1 MTELTPYRAGPVS
14 SAVVPHGMGR
24 AGPAPAQAGF
34 AAAIGRRKG
43 LLIGVTLAVFALA
56 AGFILTQP
64 ARYRAEAVLV
74 LEPRDGAQSGAG
86 SVDRTVLLTE
96 AGLLRSRALA
106 GQAVQELG
114 LANNPALLEGGRAL
128 PLRWADQAIAVVRQA
143 LAGLMDPAAFT
154 TDFADPQ
161 DRATDAYLD
170 RLNVTPADGARLLTV
185 GFTAADPALAARAAN
200 LTAQLY
206 LDGRLTRRDSAAE
219 RAGRWLSQKLDS
231 LRADVLESARNLE
244 EYRRRSGVVEVGDG
258 SLQRDQLGQVSTQL
272 VAAVAQRTEAEARAQ
287 QVRRLLDRPGAIDS
301 ATIVLNTELVRE
313 LRLQEAVIQRRI
325 AELRT
330 QYREEHPRFREAQ
343 AELEELR
350 GTIAQ
355 EVRKVVAS
363 LENEAE
369 VARVRERALQLEV
382 ERLTALVEG
391 QNEAEAAIRALEE
404 ELRTR
409 TQLYEAVLTRANESE
424 LTQRAQQGFDARLV
438 SAATLPRQA
447 EPATGWGS
455 WLLAAAVA
463 LAAGLL
469 AAGLAG
475 RRGGYFDRAEALEAE
490 TGLPVLAVL
499 PALRKRQLAG
509 QAPHELALEQADDP
523 YAEALRRLRTTLALA
538 GEAQNITAGRSV
550 LVTSSLPGEGK
561 SAVALGL
568 ATLVAKG
575 GARVLLI
582 DADLRD
588 PGLHEAL
595 GVPNARGLSD
605 YLAGEA
611 DLAEVTEFHLAHGL
625 YVIPAGTRLED
636 PSALLARPVAR
647 DLMAAASSGFDLV
660 VIDSSAVLPAADALL
675 LARHADQ
682 TVHVV
687 AAGKTKRAAA
697 LAGLASLEGAG
708 AALAGTVLNRA
719 DPKRI
724 ADTASVPFASGHV
737 RLERGAAPRRLTAGA
752 D

>member
-1 MTELTPYRAGPVS
+1 MTELTPYRAGREP
-14 SAVVPHGMGR
+14 AFALPQ
-24 AGPAPAQAGF
+24 GPRLAAPAQDGF
-34 AAAIGRRKG
+34 AAALGRRKG
-43 LLIGVTLAVFALA
+43 LLAGVTLAVFAVGAGLILA
-56 AGFILTQP
+56 QP
-64 ARYRAEAVLV
+64 PQYRAEAVLV
-74 LEPRDGAQSGAG
+74 LEPRDGAPLAAGA
-86 SVDRTVLLTE
+86 VDRTALLTE
-96 AGLLRSRALA
+96 AGLLRSRDIA
-106 GQAVQELG
+106 GQAVRELG
-114 LANNPALLEGGRAL
+114 LAENHSALAADGTLL
-128 PLRWADQAIAVVRQA
+128 LRWAGQAVDATRRILGELTGDPM
-143 LAGLMDPAAFT
+143 LAGMA
-154 TDFADPQ
+154 ADPLE
-161 DRATDAYLD
+161 RATDAYLD
-170 RLNVTPADGARLLTV
+170 RLSVTPADGARLLTV

-206 LDGRLTRRDSAAE
+206 LEGRLTRRDSAAE
-219 RAGRWLSQKLDS
+219 RAGRWLSEKLDS
-231 LRADVLESARNLE
+231 LRADVLDSARRLE
-244 EYRRRSGVVEVGDG
+244 EYRRRSGVVEVGG
-258 SLQRDQLGQVSTQL
+258 NSLQRDQLSQVSTQL

-287 QVRRLLDRPGAIDS
+287 QVRRLLDRPGAIDG

-313 LRLQEAVIQRRI
+313 LRLQEAVIQRRM

-330 QYREEHPRFREAQ
+330 QYRAEHPRLIEAQ

-355 EVRKVVAS
+355 EVRKLVAS

-391 QNEAEAAIRALEE
+391 QNEAEAAIRALEG

-409 TQLYEAVLTRANESE
+409 TQLYEAVLTRASESE
-424 LTQRAQQGFDARLV
+424 LSQRAQQGFDARLV
-438 SAATLPRQA
+438 SVATVPRQA
-447 EPATGWGS
+447 EQAAGWGS

-463 LAAGLL
+463 LLSGLL

-475 RRGGYFDRAEALEAE
+475 RRAGNFERADLLEAE
-490 TGLPVLAVL
+490 TGLPVLASL
-499 PALRKRQLAG
+499 PVLRKGQLAG
-509 QAPHELALEQADDP
+509 RAPYELALEQADSP

-538 GEAQNITAGRSV
+538 GEARNITSGRSV
-550 LVTSSLPGEGK
+550 LVTSSLPGEGR
-561 SAVALGL
+561 SSTALGL
-568 ATLVAKG
+568 AVLAAKG

-595 GVPNARGLSD
+595 GVPNERGLSD
-605 YLAGEA
+605 YLAGAAE
-611 DLAEVTEFHLAHGL
+611 LAEVTEFHLAHGL
-625 YVIPAGTRLED
+625 YVIPAGTRLEH

-660 VIDSSAVLPAADALL
+660 VIDSSAVLPAPDALL

-682 TVHVV
+682 IVHVV
-687 AAGKTKRAAA
+687 ASGQKRGAVLAA
-697 LAGLASLEGAG
+697 LASLEGAG

-724 ADTASVPFASGHV
+724 ADVASVPFASGHV
-737 RLERGAAPRRLTAGA
+737 RLDRAEPPRRLPAGTS
-752 D
+752 

>member
-1 MTELTPYRAGPVS
+1 MTDLTPYRAGRTPSV
-14 SAVVPHGMGR
+14 AVQHEPR
-24 AGPAPAQAGF
+24 RIGPASAQAGL
-34 AAAIGRRKG
+34 AAALGRRKG
-43 LLIGVTLAVFALA
+43 VLIGVTLAVFALA
-56 AGFILTQP
+56 AGSILAQP
-64 ARYRAEAVLV
+64 ALYRAEAVLV
-74 LEPRDGAQSGAG
+74 LEPRGGTQSAAGA
-86 SVDRTVLLTE
+86 VDRTVLLTE
-96 AGLLRSRALA
+96 AGLLRSRDIA

-114 LANNPALLEGGRAL
+114 LADNPAFLEGGRAL
-128 PLRWADQAIAVVRQA
+128 PLRWADQAIAAARQA
-143 LAGLMDPAAFT
+143 LASLRGDASPDLAAGDPL
-154 TDFADPQ
+154 
-161 DRATDAYLD
+161 DRAADAYLD
-170 RLNVTPADGARLLTV
+170 RLTVTPADGARLLTV
-185 GFTAADPALAARAAN
+185 AFTATEPALAARAAN

-206 LDGRLTRRDSAAE
+206 LEGRMTRRDSAAE
-219 RAGRWLSQKLDS
+219 RAGRWLGQKLDS

-272 VAAVAQRTEAEARAQ
+272 VAAVAQRSEAEARAQ

-301 ATIVLNTELVRE
+301 AAVVLNTELVRE

-343 AELEELR
+343 AELAELR

-355 EVRKVVAS
+355 EVRKIVAS

-409 TQLYEAVLTRANESE
+409 TQLYEAVLTRASESE
-424 LTQRAQQGFDARLV
+424 LAQRAQQGFDARLV
-438 SAATLPRQA
+438 SAAILPRQA
-447 EPATGWGS
+447 AQASGWGS
-455 WLLAAAVA
+455 WLLAALAA

-490 TGLPVLAVL
+490 TGLPVLAAL

-509 QAPHELALEQADDP
+509 RAPHELALEQMNGA

-550 LVTSSLPGEGK
+550 LVTSPLPGDGK

-568 ATLVAKG
+568 ATLAARG

-595 GVPNARGLSD
+595 GVPNERGLSD

-719 DPKRI
+719 DPKRQGGV
-724 ADTASVPFASGHV
+724 ASAPFASGHA
-737 RLERGAAPRRLTAGA
+737 RLDRVDPPRRLSAGA
-752 D
+752 G

>member
-1 MTELTPYRAGPVS
+1 MTDLTPYRAGRTPSIDVQ
-14 SAVVPHGMGR
+14 HGPR
-24 AGPAPAQAGF
+24 RTGPGPAQAGL
-34 AAAIGRRKG
+34 AAALGRRKG
-43 LLIGVTLAVFALA
+43 VLIGVTLAVFALA
-56 AGFILTQP
+56 AGSILSQP
-64 ARYRAEAVLV
+64 SRYRAEAVLV
-74 LEPRDGAQSGAG
+74 LEPRGGTQSAAGA
-86 SVDRTVLLTE
+86 VDRTVLLTE
-96 AGLLRSRALA
+96 AGLLRSRDIA

-114 LANNPALLEGGRAL
+114 LTDNPGFLEGGRAL
-128 PLRWADQAIAVVRQA
+128 PLRWADRAIAATRQA
-143 LAGLMDPAAFT
+143 LASLRGETPSSPAP
-154 TDFADPQ
+154 ADPL

-170 RLNVTPADGARLLTV
+170 RLTVTPADGARLLTV
-185 GFTAADPALAARAAN
+185 AFTATEPALAARAAN

-206 LDGRLTRRDSAAE
+206 LEGRLTRRDSAAE
-219 RAGRWLSQKLDS
+219 RAGRWLGQKLDS

-272 VAAVAQRTEAEARAQ
+272 VAAVAQRSEAEARAQ
-287 QVRRLLDRPGAIDS
+287 QVRRLLDRPGAIES
-301 ATIVLNTELVRE
+301 AAVVLNTELVRE

-355 EVRKVVAS
+355 EVRKIVAS

-568 ATLVAKG
+568 ATLAAKG